1 MESIG
6 THFRELFVKMDWT
19 RAKTP
24 ATLTFNLGVSMAV
37 PLPFPSRASPK
48 DNLLAFS
55 ESGRPTSVQEQMFIG
70 VAERTN
76 YGENSL
82 HRSWWLQL

>member
-1 MESIG
+1 
-6 THFRELFVKMDWT
+6 
-19 RAKTP
+19 
-24 ATLTFNLGVSMAV
+24 MAV

-55 ESGRPTSVQEQMFIG
+55 EFGRPTSVQEQMFIG